1 MNDEPLKA
9 IYGDA
14 LRKATPASACAS
26 PEQLLALVRKEG
38 PEERRLATLDHVMTC
53 SRCLPEFELLRSI
66 EQAGGSAGNH
76 ATARRDWRWYVPVA
90 LAASILLAVVLVRRV
105 APPTEMTRGAENA
118 VVLLMPGV
126 SIVSGHPISFA
137 WRSISGAKAYRI
149 EVLAHDGSAVASAE
163 TTDTMLTL
171 DATRQLPA
179 GTYTWWV
186 RATLPG
192 GESVRSSMRPLEVE
206 TRSE

>member
-1 MNDEPLKA
+1 
-9 IYGDA
+9 
-14 LRKATPASACAS
+14 
-26 PEQLLALVRKEG
+26 
-38 PEERRLATLDHVMTC
+38 
-53 SRCLPEFELLRSI
+53 
-66 EQAGGSAGNH
+66 
-76 ATARRDWRWYVPVA
+76 
-90 LAASILLAVVLVRRV
+90 
-105 APPTEMTRGAENA
+105 APPTEMTRGAEDS
-118 VVLLMPGV
+118 VVLLVPGV

-137 WRSISGAKAYRI
+137 WRSISGAKGYRI

-192 GESVRSSMRPLEVE
+192 GASVRSGMRPLEVRA
-206 TRSE
+206 RSR